1 MPCIGV
7 TDNTFLEGWESIL
20 KEAELTLMH
29 VLKEKNN
36 TIYFELHNDF
46 FFKKINES
54 IDNDIDI
61 NIVRDLVQHF
71 IDMKNQLFNRRT
83 AKLI

>member
-46 FFKKINES
+46 Y
-54 IDNDIDI
+54 
-61 NIVRDLVQHF
+61 Q
-71 IDMKNQLFNRRT
+71 KN
-83 AKLI
+83 KLINW